1 MDKTIM
7 GLLSGA
13 SALAL
18 MGGAQTAPAAA
29 EPAIQPASS
38 FAELLEPIPN
48 AVELLNAD
56 NERAASNAAAGEHPV
71 QLAQYYYHHHHH
83 HHYRHHHHHHHHH
96 YYHHHHHHHHHHHYY
111 HYS

>member
-1 MDKTIM
+1 MDKTII

-18 MGGAQTAPAAA
+18 MGGAQAAPAAV
-29 EPAIQPASS
+29 EPAIHPASS

-56 NERAASNAAAGEHPV
+56 NERAASNGNCSPH
-71 QLAQYYYHHHHH
+71 LA
-83 HHYRHHHHHHHHH
+83 
-96 YYHHHHHHHHHHHYY
+96 
-111 HYS
+111 SA

>member
-1 MDKTIM
+1 MDKTIV

-18 MGGAQTAPAAA
+18 MGGAQAAPPAV

-48 AVELLNAD
+48 AVERLNAD
-56 NERAASNAAAGEHPV
+56 NQRAASDAAADEHPV
-71 QLAQYYYHHHHH
+71 QLAQYYHHHHH
-83 HHYRHHHHHHHHH
+83 HHYYHYHHHHH
-96 YYHHHHHHHHHHHYY
+96 YYHHHHHHHYY
-111 HYS
+111 Y

>member
-1 MDKTIM
+1 MDKTVI
-7 GLLSGA
+7 GLLSGV

-18 MGGAQTAPAAA
+18 MGGAQAAPPAAA
-29 EPAIQPASS
+29 PALQPASS

-48 AVELLNAD
+48 AVELLNAE
-56 NERAASNAAAGEHPV
+56 NQRAASDPAADEHPV

-83 HHYRHHHHHHHHH
+83 HHHYYNHHHHHH

-111 HYS
+111 